1 VAAAAGQ
8 LDERG
13 AIAHALDQQDGTR
26 QDLLRHVPIVP
37 FRSPEILPTMTGVRF
52 RDLGPLQVERAGTAQ
67 AVGGARLEAALALLL
82 IHAGQAVSADAL
94 AEAMWGGQGGT
105 RSATTLDSHIWRL
118 RKVLEPERAPG
129 SPPTVLRR
137 EPGGYR
143 LVVAADRIDS
153 ARYAALAAEA
163 GELLAGGAAARALQC
178 AEEAGALWRGRPY
191 GAAADRPW
199 AAAATARLEEIR
211 GRLRETHVGALL
223 ATGAAE
229 RALTEL
235 EAALAEEPLRE
246 RLWASRMVAY
256 RDLGRRSDALATYAA
271 ARAALVDELGIEPG
285 PELRAL
291 HAQLLRDDA
300 GARRPSATHTLPAT
314 RSRLVGRDRE
324 LAAVLARLGADPLCT
339 LVGPAGCGKTRLAVE
354 AARQAAPGYPDGGWF
369 VDLTSAS
376 PDRVLDTVASTLG
389 LPLSGPADPTEA
401 LRRYTSA
408 RRMLVV
414 LDNCEHVLDAT
425 AELVDALLVGGST
438 LSVLATSREP
448 LEVDGEQVVGLTPL
462 PVPAAVE
469 LFLERLDTPPPADAL
484 DRVREIVAAVDGLP
498 LALELAAGR
507 ARAFTLTEIAA
518 DVRVDASALSRVGRG
533 RTHHRTVREAID
545 SSYRDLPRP
554 LAALHRAVGAV
565 PGPFTAELAAGLVA
579 ADVTN
584 AVAGLAHRSLLTPLG
599 PARAGGASRFAQLA
613 TVRGHANHLAERAG
627 EDPAGPR
634 NAWVARLVCA
644 RPALGSARHVGWY
657 GALDDDLAALR
668 ATLQHTLVEAPSATG
683 VAVAARLAVYWGFRG
698 MAREGERWMRTA
710 VDACAADPELGRR
723 AERAAVHVDLGTCWT
738 VQGRPAEGREQ
749 IRAGIA
755 EGGGLTGDDAVLL
768 CGALVVA
775 AGAVARV
782 GDGELLAE
790 VAAATRR
797 TAAGSAALDV
807 AVRHVE
813 LVHATTTKPRPELV
827 AQYAA
832 LHRDAR
838 AEDNLYTAWLAAAN
852 AARLLLAAGRTA
864 DALTWSRAA
873 VRASVEAGL
882 RDNAYVLEVHGAAL
896 GRAGEP
902 LAALRVFGA
911 VEAQHRGAG
920 VPWPW
925 DESVGGLLT
934 AMTAQLGRAAAERAR
949 EEGARATLAE
959 LADA

>member
-1 VAAAAGQ
+1 MR
-8 LDERG
+8 L
-13 AIAHALDQQDGTR
+13 
-26 QDLLRHVPIVP
+26 
-37 FRSPEILPTMTGVRF
+37 

-129 SPPTVLRR
+129 SPPTVLLR

-199 AAAATARLEEIR
+199 AAAATAGLEEIR

-354 AARQAAPGYPDGGWF
+354 AARQAAPGYPDGAWF

-414 LDNCEHVLDAT
+414 LDNCEHVLDAA

-484 DRVREIVAAVDGLP
+484 DSVREIVAAVDGLP

-738 VQGRPAEGREQ
+738 VQGRPAEG
-749 IRAGIA
+749 
-755 EGGGLTGDDAVLL
+755 
-768 CGALVVA
+768 C
-775 AGAVARV
+775 
-782 GDGELLAE
+782 
-790 VAAATRR
+790 
-797 TAAGSAALDV
+797 
-807 AVRHVE
+807 
-813 LVHATTTKPRPELV
+813 
-827 AQYAA
+827 
-832 LHRDAR
+832 
-838 AEDNLYTAWLAAAN
+838 AWLAAAN
-852 AARLLLAAGRTA
+852 AARLLLAGGRA
-864 DALTWSRAA
+864 AEALTWSRAA
-873 VRASVEAGL
+873 VRTSVEAGL

-896 GRAGEP
+896 GRAGEAA
-902 LAALRVFGA
+902 AALRVFGA

-925 DESVGGLLT
+925 DESVGALLT
-934 AMTAQLGRAAAERAR
+934 AMTARLGRAAAERAR

>member
-1 VAAAAGQ
+1 
-8 LDERG
+8 
-13 AIAHALDQQDGTR
+13 
-26 QDLLRHVPIVP
+26 
-37 FRSPEILPTMTGVRF
+37 MTGVRI
-52 RDLGPLQVERAGTAQ
+52 RDLGPLEVERAGAAQ
-67 AVGGARLEAALALLL
+67 AVGGARIEAALALLL
-82 IHAGQAVSADAL
+82 IHAGQAVSTDAL
-94 AEAMWGGQGGT
+94 AEAMWGDQDRA
-105 RSATTLDSHIWRL
+105 RSATTLDSHVWRL
-118 RKVLEPERAPG
+118 RKLLEPERAPG
-129 SPPTVLRR
+129 SPPTVLLR

-153 ARYAALAAEA
+153 VRYAALAAEA
-163 GELLAGGAAARALQC
+163 GELLVHGAAARALRC

-199 AAAATARLEEIR
+199 AAPATARLEEIR
-211 GRLRETHVGALL
+211 GHLRETHVGALL
-223 ATGAAE
+223 ATGAAD
-229 RALTEL
+229 RALAEL

-246 RLWASRMVAY
+246 RLWASRMIAY
-256 RDLGRRSDALATYAA
+256 CDLGRRSDALAAYAE

-291 HAQLLRDDA
+291 RAQLLRDDA
-300 GARRPSATHTLPAT
+300 GARKPSATHTLPAT

-324 LAAVLARLGADPLCT
+324 LAAVLARLGTDPLCT

-354 AARQAAPGYPDGGWF
+354 VARQAAPGYPDGAWF

-408 RRMLVV
+408 RRLLVV
-414 LDNCEHVLDAT
+414 LDNCEHVLDAA

-438 LSVLATSREP
+438 PSVLATSREP

-462 PVPAAVE
+462 PAPAAVE

-484 DRVREIVAAVDGLP
+484 GSVREIVAAVDGLP

-518 DVRVDASALSRVGRG
+518 DVRVDASALSRIGRG
-533 RTHHRTVREAID
+533 RGGTHHRTVREAID

-634 NAWVARLVCA
+634 NAWVARLVRA
-644 RPALGSARHVGWY
+644 RPAMGSARHVGWF

-668 ATLQHTLVEAPSATG
+668 ATLQDTLVVAPSAAG
-683 VAVAARLAVYWGFRG
+683 VAVAARLAVYWAFNG
-698 MAREGERWMRTA
+698 MAREGERWLRTA
-710 VDACAADPELGRR
+710 IGGCAADPGLGRP
-723 AERAAVHVDLGTCWT
+723 AERAAVHVDIGSCWA
-738 VQGRPAEGREQ
+738 VQGHAAAAREQ

-755 EGGGLTGDDAVLL
+755 EGAGATGDDAALL
-768 CGALVVA
+768 CGSLVMASGAL
-775 AGAVARV
+775 ARG
-782 GDGELLAE
+782 GDGEVLTE
-790 VAAATRR
+790 VAAAIRR
-797 TAAGSAALDV
+797 VAAGSAALEV

-813 LVHATTTKPRPELV
+813 LVRTTVSAPHPELV

-832 LHRDAR
+832 LHRDAV
-838 AEDNLYTAWLAAAN
+838 AEDNLYTAWLAATN
-852 AARLLLAAGRTA
+852 AARLLLAAGLPA
-864 DALTWSRAA
+864 DALTWSRSA
-873 VRASVEAGL
+873 VRAAVELGQ

-896 GRAGEP
+896 GRAGEH

-911 VEAQHRGAG
+911 VDAQHRGAG

-925 DESVGGLLT
+925 DESVGALLT
-934 AMTAQLGRAAAERAR
+934 AMTARLGRAATERAR